1 MTSQIRVDSIVP
13 TTGVP
18 TGGGGGIVQ
27 VVQSTKTDTASV
39 TGPTFGDVGLSA
51 TITPKSSS
59 NKILVLVQ
67 ANIGGSVGY
76 DMKTRLMRGNTP
88 IHIGDAAGSRV
99 RTTTTVTQSYT
110 DTFTNTNYQTFNA
123 DQANINY
130 LDSPSFSVGD
140 TLTYKIQMASYNTAN
155 SIASNNYTVYINRN
169 GADLD
174 ASNLQAYGYPV
185 GTTGSGFDGRGASSI
200 ILMEVSG

>member
-88 IHIGDAAGSRV
+88 IHIGDAAGGRA
-99 RTTTTVTQSYT
+99 RTTTTVSQSYT
-110 DTFTNTNYQTFNA
+110 ESVTNNKYQTYNA

-140 TLTYKIQMASYNTAN
+140 TLTYKIQMASYNIN
-155 SIASNNYTVYINRN
+155 SSNYTVYINRN

-174 ASNLQAYGYPV
+174 ASNLQAYGFSA